1 MMEDASVDADEA
13 DANIGRLCAPLLS
26 LASRVLR
33 DVPPAEAP
41 ETIAALRAF
50 TQAPSPARYLVAT
63 RALCAAE
70 RRHKL
75 RQLGRAV
82 GNRRTEQALDVLERG
97 GSCAPELLQ
106 ALRALPAD
114 ARNGRRLTLIS
125 DLLAAHAVI
134 EARAAGALRELQR
147 SLGPLPKRSPD
158 RNGTDRRRRRR
169 AATR

>member
-1 MMEDASVDADEA
+1 MIVDAA
-13 DANIGRLCAPLLS
+13 DDVDPNIGRLCAPLLS

-41 ETIAALRAF
+41 ETVAALHAF
-50 TQAPSPARYLVAT
+50 TRAPSPARYLAAT

-70 RRHKL
+70 RHHKL

-82 GNRRTEQALDVLERG
+82 GDRRTEQALDVLARG
-97 GSCAPELLQ
+97 NACAPELLE
-106 ALRALPAD
+106 ALRALPPD

-125 DLLAAHAVI
+125 DLLAAHGVI

-147 SLGPLPKRSPD
+147 SLGPLPKRTLD
-158 RNGTDRRRRRR
+158 RTATDRRRRRR
-169 AATR
+169 PATSRS